1 LTIDRDRSDELTGA
15 VATWSLPPLPGRFAD
30 PGPLRLIGRRQELE
44 RLEAVWEL
52 VEKGERQAIFLGGE
66 PGSGKTRIA
75 SELARAIHTQDAVV
89 LLGSNTPDLG
99 YPYEP
104 LVDALDHLLTTTEE
118 GSLADLI
125 PDSAGEL
132 LRITPHVRRHRPEL
146 EVPDP
151 SRKEYRRELF
161 AAYVD
166 MIRAIATERTVA
178 LVLEDMHWSSAP
190 SRLLMSSLIESTA
203 DTRLLVV
210 ATMRTTAPDRSD
222 ELSYALAD
230 LHRLTGVSRIDLVGL
245 RLEDIERFLVDE
257 TGADRPRLRESA
269 ALLLDLTGGNPF
281 FLREVWRDFPS
292 EGGTPG
298 FRNRRIA
305 LPLSVRDSLERRIRT
320 FDPAARIVLEY
331 AAVLGSEIAA
341 PDVVAAFGEPA
352 TETLRALD
360 AAVSAGL
367 LVVSGGS
374 YCFQHALIRQAI
386 LEGLPPSRSAEI
398 HARLAESMS
407 GRYPAEPG
415 LAPLLARL
423 YEGARPL
430 GYRDEL
436 IFYLSEAAESA
447 SRSLAH
453 EQAAELW
460 ERGARAAGGDDSRR
474 ERLLLSA
481 ARSHLLAGDFPQA
494 RRIYRELTA
503 SPDAA
508 TALQAAMGFE
518 EASWRPGSSGEEA
531 RTLLEGSIGRIPAD
545 PADPVYVG
553 ALISLSRAYAF
564 SGDIEIS
571 GVIGDQALEM
581 ARQLGD
587 DALVADAL
595 VAALLRVF
603 SLSHAGGDF
612 SELSAELRNIALR
625 TGDYDRLGPAGANR
639 ASAGYVRG
647 DPQAFRDGWADLH
660 LAAEKTSQ
668 PLWRWVDG
676 CMRYSHEF
684 ISGGFGAAAATAIR
698 INELGYTFG
707 ADEAEGPFG
716 LQMYMVKR
724 ETGGLEDVRML
735 ISGDPA
741 RDGTWSP
748 GLLSLYTEL
757 GMAGPVRALLPDA
770 LALPDTTT
778 SRAAVYPAV
787 IAFLCEAALY
797 VHDRAAVEHLIP
809 YIAEYD
815 GLNLTVG
822 QGVAVFGSANSYL
835 GRLHALLGDT
845 DVADRHFRRALQ
857 MDVAIGSIVHQA
869 STLTHY
875 AEFLDAIGST
885 ERAADYRAR
894 ARRLAEP
901 IGQVRVLSR
910 LDQAG
915 GGGLPEGLT
924 QRELEVLR
932 LLAEGASNR
941 EIGDRLFISANTA
954 ANHVRSILTKT
965 GSPNRTAAAVFA
977 SERGLA

>member
-1 LTIDRDRSDELTGA
+1 M
-15 VATWSLPPLPGRFAD
+15 ATWSPPPLPGRFAD

-44 RLEAVWEL
+44 TLEAVWEL
-52 VEKGERQAIFLGGE
+52 VEKGERQAVFLGGE
-66 PGSGKTRIA
+66 PGSGKSRIA
-75 SELARAIHTQDAVV
+75 SELGRAIHTQDAVV
-89 LLGSNTPDLG
+89 LLGYNTPDLS
-99 YPYEP
+99 YPYQP
-104 LVDALDHLLTTTEE
+104 LVDALHHLLTTTEE
-118 GSLADLI
+118 GSLAGLI
-125 PDSAGEL
+125 PDSASEL
-132 LRITPHVRRHRPEL
+132 LRITPHVRRHRPDL
-146 EVPDP
+146 ENPDP
-151 SRKEYRRELF
+151 TRKEYRRELF

-166 MIRAIATERTVA
+166 LIKAIATERTVA
-178 LVLEDMHWSSAP
+178 LFLEDMHWSSAP
-190 SRLLMSSLIESTA
+190 TRLLMSSLIESTE

-230 LHRLTGVSRIDLVGL
+230 LHRLTGVSRMDLAGF
-245 RLEDIERFLVDE
+245 RLEDIERFLLDE
-257 TGADRPRLRESA
+257 MGADHPRLKESA
-269 ALLLDLTGGNPF
+269 SLLLDLTGGNPF
-281 FLREVWRDFPS
+281 FLREVWREVPSVDGIPDFR
-292 EGGTPG
+292 T
-298 FRNRRIA
+298 RRVA
-305 LPLSVRDSLERRIRT
+305 LPLSVRDSLERRIRS
-320 FDPAARIVLEY
+320 FDQAARIVLEH
-331 AAVLGSEIAA
+331 AAVLGSEFAA
-341 PDVVAAFGEPA
+341 TDVIAAFGQPGA
-352 TETLRALD
+352 ETLRALD
-360 AAVSAGL
+360 QAVSAGL
-367 LVVSGGS
+367 LGAVSGGG
-374 YCFQHALIRQAI
+374 YCFQHALIRQAL
-386 LEGLPPSRSAEI
+386 LEGLPPSRSAET
-398 HARLAESMS
+398 HARLAECIS
-407 GRYPAEPG
+407 GRYPTEPE

-423 YEGARPL
+423 YEGARSL

-436 IFYLSEAAESA
+436 VFYLSEAAESA

-460 ERGARAAGGDDSRR
+460 EQGARAAGGDSSLRD
-474 ERLLLSA
+474 RLLLSA

-508 TALQAAMGFE
+508 TALQAAVGFE
-518 EASWRPGSSGEEA
+518 EASWRPGASGEEA
-531 RTLLEGSIGRIPAD
+531 RTLLEGSIGRVPAD
-545 PADPVYVG
+545 PANPQYVG
-553 ALISLSRAYAF
+553 ALISLSRAYSF
-564 SGDIEIS
+564 SGDIESS

-581 ARQLGD
+581 ARHLGD

-603 SLSHAGGDF
+603 SLSQSGRDF

-647 DPQAFRDGWADLH
+647 DPQAFRDGWTDLH

-676 CMRYSHEF
+676 CMRYCHEF
-684 ISGGFGAAAATAIR
+684 ISGDFGAATATAIR

-724 ETGGLEDVRML
+724 ETGGLEDVRGL

-741 RDGTWSP
+741 KDGTWSP

-757 GMAGPVRALLPDA
+757 GMAEPVRALLPSA
-770 LALPDTTT
+770 LALPETTT
-778 SRAAVYPAV
+778 SQAAIYPAV
-787 IAFLCEAALY
+787 IAFLTEAALS
-797 VHDRAAVEHLIP
+797 VADRPAVEHLMP
-809 YIAEYD
+809 YMAEYD

-835 GRLHALLGDT
+835 GRMHALLGDV
-845 DVADRHFRRALQ
+845 DGADRHFRRALQ

-869 STLTHY
+869 STLAHY
-875 AEFLDAIGST
+875 AEFLDTVDSSQ
-885 ERAADYRAR
+885 RASDYRAR

-901 IGQVRVLSR
+901 IGQVRVLNR
-910 LDQAG
+910 LDRVD

-924 QRELEVLR
+924 RRELEVLR
-932 LLAEGASNR
+932 LLAEGASNK
-941 EIGDRLFISANTA
+941 EIGNRLFISANTA